1 MSEIKPVAAQHR
13 FRHPQKTM
21 PDWSKWQ
28 ESEIDLGRK
37 SYEVDSQGCEVE
49 YRLLYQSIP
58 DTHRIVS
65 VELLESAVIAT
76 YLSCPEI
83 SLELGTIIDKE
94 EST

>member
-1 MSEIKPVAAQHR
+1 MSEIKPVAWMYEKQIEGIDEPTQVVTPYENPSLTHGQYPWAQK
-13 FRHPQKTM
+13 P
-21 PDWSKWQ
+21 
-28 ESEIDLGRK
+28 
-37 SYEVDSQGCEVE
+37 
-49 YRLLYQSIP
+49 LYAIP